1 MWTPSLSA
9 PRLNIPPQQNDNGDI
24 VDEIDFPSSSPPSS
38 SPIISNYFPTSS
50 PICSNSSPSTSP
62 PRCENS
68 KIHLSDDEVVTHRFC
83 DSAVLIVYQVLETDK
98 VSPAVPVEDMNL
110 HYEISD
116 QVGRFSQYTFLT
128 YQSNFCRRSRSPTF
142 RPL

>member
-50 PICSNSSPSTSP
+50 PICSSSSPSTSP
-62 PRCENS
+62 PRYEDN
-68 KIHLSDDEVVTHRFC
+68 KIHLSDDEVTHRFC

-98 VSPAVPVEDMNL
+98 VSPAFPVEDMNL
-110 HYEISD
+110 HYETSD
-116 QVGRFSQYTFLT
+116 QVCRFSQYTFLT
-128 YQSNFCRRSRSPTF
+128 YQSNVCRRSRSPTF
-142 RPL
+142 RAL